1 MSDVTWTPTT
11 IPLRALTPWE
21 RNPKRISKTHAAR
34 LLELWDELGQFQ
46 TIAIGPAGE
55 VYDGHQR
62 LSVLKAAHGGKYE
75 VTALQASRALTEK
88 ERERVTIAAH
98 VGTTGQFD
106 WDALSGWDAGDLRA
120 WGFDQDL
127 LSEWRNG
134 MAALIEMTQVDVI
147 GEDVDGDSTRETNNM
162 SLIGKGEN
170 VGFHF
175 GDIMVTLPREVYNR
189 MWLIVDDPALPD
201 RRAGVMRVLE
211 AGLADIGID

>member
-62 LSVLKAAHGGKYE
+62 LSVLLAAHGGKYE
-75 VTALQASRALTEK
+75 VQALQASRALTEK

-98 VGTTGQFD
+98 VGTVGQFNWED
-106 WDALSGWDAGDLRA
+106 LSGWDAGDLQS
-120 WGFDQDL
+120 WGFDTETLAGWNLDAMNL
-127 LSEWRNG
+127 R
-134 MAALIEMTQVDVI
+134 EMI
-147 GEDVDGDSTRETNNM
+147 NS
-162 SLIGKGEN
+162 
-170 VGFHF
+170 
-175 GDIMVTLPREVYNR
+175 
-189 MWLIVDDPALPD
+189 ALPEVTPED
-201 RRAGVMRVLE
+201 AWQGMPEFEQEDAFGAMHTIKVHFASLE
-211 AGLADIGID
+211 AIAEFSQLVNQTVTDKTKSMWHPQLEIIHEGKAEHG